1 MKYIVNLEGFEGQ
14 KIEVQPAS
22 FLGSAKLFV
31 NDGEARQGAKRGEMI
46 LTRNDGK
53 EVVATWRNN
62 FLDVPKL
69 MVENKVVNVVK
80 PLAWYEWIWNGWPIV
95 LLFGGGAL
103 GGLLGALAIVTNL
116 AVFRSQQNTLLKYLI
131 TGAISIAAVIAYF
144 IIAIGLNLL
153 INR

>member
-1 MKYIVNLEGFEGQ
+1 MKYSLNLEGFEGQ

-22 FLGSAKLFV
+22 FFGSAKLFV
-31 NDGEARQGAKRGEMI
+31 NDVEAHPGAKRGEMI

-69 MVENKVVNVVK
+69 MVENRVIEVAK

-103 GGLLGALAIVTNL
+103 GGLFGALAIVANL

-131 TGAISIAAVIAYF
+131 TGAISMAAVIAYL
-144 IIAIGLNLL
+144 IIGIGLSLL
-153 INR
+153 IRR

>member
-1 MKYIVNLEGFEGQ
+1 MKYSVNLEGFEGQ
-14 KIEVQPAS
+14 RIEVQPAG

-31 NDGEARQGAKRGEMI
+31 NDVEARQGAKRGEMI

-53 EVVATWRNN
+53 EVVAIWRNN

-69 MVENKVVNVVK
+69 MVENKVIDVAK

-103 GGLLGALAIVTNL
+103 GGLLGALAIVANL
-116 AVFRSQQNTLLKYLI
+116 AVFRTQQNTLLKYLI
-131 TGAISIAAVIAYF
+131 TGAISIAAVIAYLV
-144 IIAIGLNLL
+144 IGIGLSLL